1 MALFPR
7 KAFTNLRVTG
17 LDFSLDVT
25 VAEEHID
32 GQQIVLGALHRHV
45 FFSKTN
51 RPGVD
56 GRFFLLIV
64 HPLPVHC
71 QQVLIV
77 AECILSSLLSL

>member
-1 MALFPR
+1 LQESIGLRYFDMALFTR

-45 FFSKTN
+45 FLAKQTAPALTGVFSCSL
-51 RPGVD
+51 
-56 GRFFLLIV
+56 FI
-64 HPLPVHC
+64 HC
-71 QQVLIV
+71 QYI
-77 AECILSSLLSL
+77 ASKF